1 MKWDN
6 IFDSCFLSSVSTVNN
21 GWSFRLYLC
30 CEWLTNYMTD
40 ETTGW
45 NVPSA
50 ADANQEEWTER
61 RVWQTILL
69 KTKYWL
75 ICVTILLTE
84 RMLLPSFLPTPA
96 WIVGSTQRLARD
108 FILAGANSFKEL
120 NNQHKYGLSTTTK
133 CLSTLFR
140 YPQPRQCG

>member
-1 MKWDN
+1 MG
-6 IFDSCFLSSVSTVNN
+6 LSTVSLLPAVDKLDDRPNN
-21 GWSFRLYLC
+21 WVKCTYSSRRKSRGMKRAACVTILFTSKY
-30 CEWLTNYMTD
+30 WLMC
-40 ETTGW
+40 
-45 NVPSA
+45 V
-50 ADANQEEWTER
+50 
-61 RVWQTILL
+61 TILL
-69 KTKYWL
+69 TSKYWL

-96 WIVGSTQRLARD
+96 WIVGSTQRPARD